1 MLNRTIALALLTGSV
16 LAQANAVPGLDI
28 RMYDVTD
35 ISYFGRRGAAF
46 PNGEAGFAI
55 GHSWCNSGSVNLP
68 WQSQSGGLMVDRY
81 PRIAFLLAR
90 ESGGRMVQV
99 SGQSYCK
106 HSPTAFNFS
115 SGPCAPCNVGTG
127 SFFFVGCS
135 DTYGS
140 GTNAGQQ
147 ALGPTTEIDPWLGTW
162 NPVGSYFDR
171 GDPPVSGSA
180 ATDGARSLSTSGFDP
195 VKNRMVVRES
205 DLVAGA
211 NYYGQAYAM
220 VQGEPVTARDNNAAS
235 RQIAITSTGNGW
247 TASTSAA
254 VRLGPVLTQWSGALT
269 GIGQNGTD
277 DGRFMVA
284 VKVTG
289 PSSGVYHYEYAV
301 HNLDNARAGA
311 ALRIPMPAGA
321 TVTNPGFHDI
331 DADPLNEW
339 TFSRTAS
346 EVVFAAAPNNALEWN
361 TIYNCWFDSTQAPP
375 LGPVFIDQARIGA
388 GALSVQV
395 DPVIP
400 ANMTPASLTSIG
412 IGCGGCRNTLDELFA
427 AANGFDL
434 ANTSRT
440 FGWNGSNYTATGGG
454 ATFVAPTGTALAL
467 TDDSEVTVT
476 LPFALPFPGGSTT
489 QLRVCSNGFISPLA
503 SNSTSFTPSAAAFLS
518 GAPRWAAAWHD
529 FNPAGAGSGQVL
541 VDASPTAVR
550 ITWNG
555 VNNFSGGGT
564 ATFQYQFA
572 PNGDVSIVWQN
583 VTAAGNGYLV
593 GWTPGAV
600 AVDPGSL
607 DLSGSLGQSIPLC
620 AGNAG
625 AITLGASARPV
636 FGTTIQLQ
644 TTGIPAG
651 SPFAGLTLSFVR
663 STPPIDLTSIGMPG
677 CLQHV
682 GNGANFLYV
691 APLGSA
697 SSPLAIPG
705 SVSFAGVEITGQSFS
720 FSPPLTP
727 LGAVSSN
734 GLVLFLGPQ

>member
-28 RMYDVTD
+28 RMYDLTD

-115 SGPCAPCNVGTG
+115 SGPCAPCNVGSG

-211 NYYGQAYAM
+211 NYYGQVYAM
-220 VQGEPVTARDNNAAS
+220 VQGEPVTARSNNAAS
-235 RQIAITSTGNGW
+235 RQISISSTGSAW
-247 TASTSAA
+247 MASTSAA
-254 VRLGPVLTQWSGALT
+254 ARIGPVLTQWSGALT

-289 PSSGVYHYEYAV
+289 PNSGVYHYEYAV

-346 EVVFAAAPNNALEWN
+346 EVVFAAAPNNSLEWN

-388 GALSVQV
+388 GALSVMV

-412 IGCGGCRNTLDELFA
+412 IGCGGCRNTLSELFA
-427 AANGFDL
+427 AAGGFDL
-434 ANTSRT
+434 ANTSMT

-467 TDDSEVTVT
+467 TDDSEATVT
-476 LPFALPFPGGSTT
+476 LPVAHINARCTQRLWFADWGSI
-489 QLRVCSNGFISPLA
+489 SN
-503 SNSTSFTPSAAAFLS
+503 
-518 GAPRWAAAWHD
+518 
-529 FNPAGAGSGQVL
+529 
-541 VDASPTAVR
+541 
-550 ITWNG
+550 
-555 VNNFSGGGT
+555 
-564 ATFQYQFA
+564 
-572 PNGDVSIVWQN
+572 
-583 VTAAGNGYLV
+583 
-593 GWTPGAV
+593 
-600 AVDPGSL
+600 
-607 DLSGSLGQSIPLC
+607 
-620 AGNAG
+620 
-625 AITLGASARPV
+625 
-636 FGTTIQLQ
+636 
-644 TTGIPAG
+644 
-651 SPFAGLTLSFVR
+651 
-663 STPPIDLTSIGMPG
+663 
-677 CLQHV
+677 
-682 GNGANFLYV
+682 
-691 APLGSA
+691 
-697 SSPLAIPG
+697 
-705 SVSFAGVEITGQSFS
+705 
-720 FSPPLTP
+720 
-727 LGAVSSN
+727 
-734 GLVLFLGPQ
+734 